1 MLTRLEI
8 DNYTLIER
16 SEIDFDNGFSVITGE
31 TGAGKSIL
39 LGALGMLMGGKVE
52 SKYFKD
58 AEKKCVIEAAFDIS
72 GYDFRA
78 FFDENELD
86 YDDECVIR
94 KEITPSGKARSF
106 VNDTPV
112 SVSQLKQ
119 IGEMLIDIHSQHQ
132 NLLLKDSGFQLSVV
146 DSVAESKNELAAYQ
160 SDFKKWNGAK
170 KELER
175 LKEQM
180 ENDARDADYLKSQL
194 EKLQSANLAD
204 GEQDELEQENSLLQ
218 NAETIKSALS
228 SVVALVDDDDNAVNV
243 RLKQTVNLL
252 TSVSSFTPELGSLV
266 ERTNAVLAEMKDIS
280 AVVAEVA
287 DKVEFN
293 QDRIDFVSSRLDT
306 IYSLEKRHKVNTVA
320 ELKEIQ
326 ADLERRVSSFSSADE
341 QIASLEADVAKY
353 FQQMEKSA
361 TSLSE
366 RRRGSLLKIQS
377 TVEASLSLMGMPLA
391 KLTVDLQKSDQYTL
405 SGADDVTFLFSA
417 NKDKRMLP
425 IAEIA
430 SGGEVSRVM
439 LSLKSLLSEVKKM
452 PTIILDEVDT
462 GISGEVAARMG
473 EVMSSM
479 GCRMQVIAI
488 THLPQIASKGKS
500 HYKVYKEEDG
510 DKVLSHI
517 VKLSADERINE
528 IAQMLSGKNPTEAAI
543 QNAKD
548 LLGKS

>member
-16 SEIDFDNGFSVITGE
+16 SEIDFNNGFSVITGE

-58 AEKKCVIEAAFDIS
+58 AEKKCVIEATFDIT
-72 GYDFRA
+72 GYGYQP
-78 FFDENELD
+78 FFEENELD

-94 KEITPSGKARSF
+94 KEIAPSGKARSF

-146 DSVAESKNELAAYQ
+146 DSVADTKKELTEYQ
-160 SDFKKWNGAK
+160 SDYKQWNSAK
-170 KELER
+170 RELEH

-194 EKLQSANLAD
+194 EKLQAANLSD
-204 GEQDELEQENSLLQ
+204 GEQEELETENSLLQ

-228 SVVALVDDDDNAVNV
+228 SVVNLVEDDDNAVNV

-252 TSVSSFTPELGSLV
+252 SSVSSYAPELDSLA

-280 AVVAEVA
+280 AVVTEVA
-287 DKVEFN
+287 DRVEFN
-293 QDRIDFVSSRLDT
+293 QERIDFVSSRLDT
-306 IYSLEKRHKVNTVA
+306 IYSLQKRHKVNSVA

-326 ADLERRVSSFSSADE
+326 ADLERRVNNFSSADE
-341 QIASLEADVAKY
+341 QIASLEADVEKY
-353 FQQMEKSA
+353 FKKMEKSA

-366 RRRGSLLKIQS
+366 KRRGSLQKIES
-377 TVEASLSLMGMPLA
+377 TVESSMSLMGMPLA
-391 KLTVDLQKSDQYTL
+391 KLSVDMQKSSQYTL
-405 SGADDVTFLFSA
+405 IGADEVTFLFSA

-473 EVMSSM
+473 EVMSTM
-479 GCRMQVIAI
+479 GTRMQVIAI
-488 THLPQIASKGKS
+488 THLPQIASKGQA

-517 VKLSADERINE
+517 VKLSADERVNE
-528 IAQMLSGKNPTEAAI
+528 IAQMLSGKNPSEAAI

-548 LLGKS
+548 LLGQS

>member
-366 RRRGSLLKIQS
+366 KRRGSLQKIQS

-462 GISGEVAARMG
+462 GISGEVAGRMG